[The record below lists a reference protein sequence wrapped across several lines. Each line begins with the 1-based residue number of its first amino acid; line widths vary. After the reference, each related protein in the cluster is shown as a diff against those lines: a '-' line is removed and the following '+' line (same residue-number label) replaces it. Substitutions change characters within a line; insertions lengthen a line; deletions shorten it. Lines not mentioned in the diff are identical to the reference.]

1 MELSADM
8 FESTIRSL
16 KGDQVEKRKHPRA
29 PARFKLKIIPYQ
41 EPGKDG
47 PMEVWTRDISAGG
60 IGLTSYVRLKVGMRF
75 VVRLPRHEGAPL
87 CLLCTVKNCIEQM
100 KGVYVIGASFM
111 ALVAANGTPSPTP
124 ARGIDNAAI
133 S

>member
-8 FESTIRSL
+8 FESTIRAL
-16 KGDQVEKRKHPRA
+16 KGDQIEKRKHPRA
-29 PARFKLKIIPYQ
+29 PARFKLKIVPYQ

-75 VVRLPRHEGAPL
+75 VIRLPRPDGAPL
-87 CLLCTVKNCIEQM
+87 CLLCTVKNCVEQT

-111 ALVAANGTPSPTP
+111 ALVAAPTATAP
-124 ARGIDNAAI
+124 APTAGADKVDVF
-133 S
+133 